1 MLPSWS
7 TPPSPNAARDS
18 LSRDV
23 GRDSEPTQLM
33 PEWES
38 EELEASLTAVG
49 VVVSGQSPR
58 APPAT
63 GPLRCAKCCSWR
75 RSALGTSSSR
85 AFLDSSS
92 TSRSSATTRSALC
105 ALPTTA
111 TRRFI
116 GVYGKLA
123 LALLVCCTRYLA
135 RPEDWSEGR
144 VRFSFWATNAKSPGT
159 QSEKAQPQEHKA
171 RRLRDG
177 PRNARNLIAAVGCA
191 ELEYYACER
200 RIRGEAAEG

>member
-1 MLPSWS
+1 MVY
-7 TPPSPNAARDS
+7 AALTERRPRIPVARRRPGFRAYS
-18 LSRDV
+18 SHAGMGERRT
-23 GRDSEPTQLM
+23 G
-33 PEWES
+33 
-38 EELEASLTAVG
+38 SLTHRRW
-49 VVVSGQSPR
+49 SGGIGSITR
-58 APPAT
+58 ATRRPPA
-63 GPLRCAKCCSWR
+63 RSAAQCCSWR
-75 RSALGTSSSR
+75 RSAFWNFFVAGVFGFLINLPVVSDYEVGTLR
-85 AFLDSSS
+85 
-92 TSRSSATTRSALC
+92 TSNHGHAA
-105 ALPTTA
+105 
-111 TRRFI
+111 FI

-159 QSEKAQPQEHKA
+159 QPEKAQPQEHKA
-171 RRLRDG
+171 RRLGDG